1 MMRWTPTDVDG
12 VREETESA
20 RTGAAPRATDPV
32 GDGTFVR
39 YLLDAVAAAVVGIG
53 ARSAVLL
60 VVMAVIV
67 AALLFGLSADD
78 TTAAMRWCPGCTA
91 P

>member
-12 VREETESA
+12 VREETDSA
-20 RTGAAPRATDPV
+20 RTGAAPRATNPV

-39 YLLDAVAAAVVGIG
+39 YLLDAVAATVVGIG

-67 AALLFGLSADD
+67 AALLFGLSAGE
-78 TTAAMRWCPGCTA
+78 AAAGVQWCRTC
-91 P
+91 